1 MKNAVGLWLR
11 PEVYVAI
18 SERLSKADDQHMLVT
33 TLRTLAGVNTLD
45 SSSSLPIHHGKT
57 TTTKSSSISSRRS
70 TGGSTVVAS

>member
-45 SSSSLPIHHGKT
+45 SSSLPIHHGKT
-57 TTTKSSSISSRRS
+57 TTTKSSSTSSRRS